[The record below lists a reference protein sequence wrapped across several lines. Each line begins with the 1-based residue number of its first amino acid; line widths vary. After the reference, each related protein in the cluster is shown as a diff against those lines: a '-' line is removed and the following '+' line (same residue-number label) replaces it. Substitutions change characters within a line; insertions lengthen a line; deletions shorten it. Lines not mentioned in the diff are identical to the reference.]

1 MPDLDRLQRLMCSA
15 VRGRHEPELDDLIE
29 GGGLQPE
36 ARLRIY
42 RNHAI
47 LTLTEAL
54 KATFPVVCRLVDERF
69 FGYAAHR
76 YIGVNPP
83 SHPCLSEYGES
94 FADFL
99 ATFPACRELVYLAD
113 VARLEWAI
121 NRALHA
127 AAADAADRS
136 VLRTS
141 DPVLML
147 HPSLQL
153 VASRWPIERIWRA
166 NQPDGNNDEAINLD
180 AGGARLLVFRR
191 DDRVVI
197 IGIEESAY
205 AFLDGIAH
213 GARLEEAIRAAM
225 RIALSCNS
233 AATLDLLFAEGLI
246 VGVQ

>member
-15 VRGRHEPELDDLIE
+15 MRGGHESELLTMIE
-29 GGGLQPE
+29 DGGLQPE
-36 ARLRIY
+36 ARLQIY
-42 RNHAI
+42 RNHVI

-69 FGYAAHR
+69 FRYAAHE
-76 YIGVNPP
+76 YIGESLPAR
-83 SHPCLSEYGES
+83 PCLPEYGGS
-94 FADFL
+94 FPDFL

-127 AAADAADRS
+127 AAADAADRPALWS
-136 VLRTS
+136 SDLVLT
-141 DPVLML
+141 L

-153 VASRWPIERIWRA
+153 VASQWPIERIWRA
-166 NQPDGNNDEAINLD
+166 NQPDGDDDEIINLED
-180 AGGARLLVFRR
+180 GGVRLLVFRR

-197 IGIEESAY
+197 TGIEKSAY
-205 AFLDGIAH
+205 AFLNAIVD
-213 GARLEEAIRAAM
+213 GARLTEATRTARRVAPSFD
-225 RIALSCNS
+225 R
-233 AATLDLLFAEGLI
+233 AATLDFLFTEGLI

>member
-1 MPDLDRLQRLMCSA
+1 MPDLDRLQQLMCSA
-15 VRGRHEPELDDLIE
+15 IRGRHEPELLAMIE
-29 GGGLQPE
+29 EGGLQPE
-36 ARLRIY
+36 ARLQIY
-42 RNHAI
+42 RNHVI

-69 FGYAAHR
+69 FRYAAHE
-76 YIGVNPP
+76 YIGESLP
-83 SHPCLSEYGES
+83 SHPCLAEYGGS
-94 FADFL
+94 FPDFL

-136 VLRTS
+136 GLRTS

-153 VASRWPIERIWRA
+153 VASRWPIGRIWRA
-166 NQPDGNNDEAINLD
+166 NQPDRDGHEVINLD
-180 AGGARLLVFRR
+180 DGEARVLVFRR
-191 DDRVVI
+191 DDRVVM

-213 GARLEEAIRAAM
+213 GARLEEANRAAR
-225 RIALSCNS
+225 RIAPSFNS
-233 AATLDLLFAEGLI
+233 AGTLDLLFTEGLI
-246 VGVQ
+246 VGIQ